1 MEIMMPQSKYKRTF
15 ILPLSTITLL
25 ALDNLFLFPLQ
36 GPASSPS
43 DGLADLL
50 KMGAGIA
57 QGLMAIFNNKVNFLV
72 SLLSDKVMV
81 YTIHKQW

>member
-1 MEIMMPQSKYKRTF
+1 M
-15 ILPLSTITLL
+15 PLSTITLL